1 MQLLTLKFARS
12 EINPDSINEDGVLQ
26 ITFFKLYFNL
36 LICKVILIYFLLKK
50 CLFKF
55 IMEKC
60 ANLAKYSL
68 DYKQKN
74 QQPKKFEPS

>member
-1 MQLLTLKFARS
+1 MRMESYKL
-12 EINPDSINEDGVLQ
+12 P
-26 ITFFKLYFNL
+26 FFKLYFNL
-36 LICKVILIYFLLKK
+36 LICKVILIYFLFFFK

-68 DYKQKN
+68 DYKQRKINN
-74 QQPKKFEPS
+74 QRNLNQVNNKL